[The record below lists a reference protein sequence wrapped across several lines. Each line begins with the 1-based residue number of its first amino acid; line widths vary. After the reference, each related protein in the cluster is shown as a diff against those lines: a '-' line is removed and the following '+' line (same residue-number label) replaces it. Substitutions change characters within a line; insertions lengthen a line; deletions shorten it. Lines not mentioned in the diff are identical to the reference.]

1 MIRFTKTIGLLL
13 VLSMACVTTALQA
26 APNEARQRIAQ
37 NAAAGAAPGA
47 PQSMTLKSTPWE
59 MTCNKLPKPA
69 ADELGKSEFC
79 EVKLSLANEKNEL
92 VLQLAAGV
100 PPKGENQGKPVLTV
114 RLPVNVRIGE
124 TIEVNGGDLKEGFPL
139 KLNFCLQGSCI
150 ATGVIPEQVFS
161 FLREHANAASTF
173 SFSDAAGRKI
183 AVPLELKGFSDAWN
197 KLPK

>member
-1 MIRFTKTIGLLL
+1 MIRITKVIGPLL
-13 VLSMACVTTALQA
+13 VLSMACAATALQA
-26 APNEARQRIAQ
+26 APNDARQKIDQNTASGVS
-37 NAAAGAAPGA
+37 NAAT
-47 PQSMTLKSTPWE
+47 QSMTLKSTPWE

-92 VLQLAAGV
+92 VLQFAAGV

-114 RLPVNVRIGE
+114 RLPVNVRTGE
-124 TIEVNGGDLKEGFPL
+124 KIEVNGGDLKEGIPL

-161 FLREHANAASTF
+161 FLREHANASSAF
-173 SFSDAAGRKI
+173 SFSDAAGRRI
-183 AVPLELKGFSDAWN
+183 GVPLALSGFSEAWK

>member
-1 MIRFTKTIGLLL
+1 MIRLTKNLGLFL
-13 VLSMACVTTALQA
+13 VLSTAWGATELQA
-26 APNEARQRIAQ
+26 APNEARQKIAQ
-37 NAAAGAAPGA
+37 NAAAGAAPA
-47 PQSMTLKSTPWE
+47 VTQSMTLKSTPWE

-79 EVKLSLANEKNEL
+79 EVKLSIANEKNEL

-114 RLPVNVRIGE
+114 RLPVNVRVGE
-124 TIEVNGGDLKEGFPL
+124 TIELSGGDLKEGVPL

-150 ATGVIPEQVFS
+150 ATGVIPERVVS
-161 FLREHANAASTF
+161 FLREHGNASTTF
-173 SFSDAAGRKI
+173 SFADATGRRI
-183 AVPLELKGFSDAWN
+183 AVPLPLTGFSDAWR

>member
-26 APNEARQRIAQ
+26 APNDARQKIAQ

-114 RLPVNVRIGE
+114 RLPVNVRVGE

-150 ATGVIPEQVFS
+150 ATGVIPERVFS
-161 FLREHANAASTF
+161 FLREHGDASTAF
-173 SFSDAAGRKI
+173 SFADAAGRRI
-183 AVPLELKGFSDAWN
+183 GVPLPLTGFSDAWK

>member
-1 MIRFTKTIGLLL
+1 MTQIRKIVRLLL
-13 VLSMACVTTALQA
+13 VLSMGGWSTALKA
-26 APNEARQRIAQ
+26 GPNDAQQKIAQ
-37 NAAAGAAPGA
+37 NTASGASSAAS
-47 PQSMTLKSTPWE
+47 QSMTLKSTPWE

-114 RLPVNVRIGE
+114 RLPVNVRVGE

-161 FLREHANAASTF
+161 FLREHANASTTF
-173 SFSDAAGRKI
+173 SFVDAAGRRI
-183 AVPLELKGFSDAWN
+183 AVPLPLTGFSDAWK

>member
-79 EVKLSLANEKNEL
+79 EVKLSIANEKNEL

-114 RLPVNVRIGE
+114 RLPVNVRVGE
-124 TIEVNGGDLKEGFPL
+124 TIELSGGDLKEGVPL

-150 ATGVIPEQVFS
+150 ATGVIPERVFS
-161 FLREHANAASTF
+161 FLREHAKASTTF
-173 SFSDAAGRKI
+173 SFADAAGRRI
-183 AVPLELKGFSDAWN
+183 GVPLPLTGFSDAWQ